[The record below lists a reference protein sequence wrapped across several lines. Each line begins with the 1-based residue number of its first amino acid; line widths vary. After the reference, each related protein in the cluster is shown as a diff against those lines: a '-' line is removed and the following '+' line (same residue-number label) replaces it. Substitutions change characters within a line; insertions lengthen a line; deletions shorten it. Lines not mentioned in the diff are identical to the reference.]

1 MSDNSFLPPLPDEPN
16 ENIGDQSPDEPNE
29 NIGDLLPELSNNA
42 MPFDDT
48 ETTENGGI
56 LRLFNPNKPTE
67 TGSEKYDWR
76 MKEYVEKFVPL
87 RQSSSRQDSF
97 ASKYSPHGIAD
108 KSAAFFN
115 GTGAFDPDEPDEQ
128 IETIGNIKRDDL
140 SDDKTSVLRKKAVR
154 GNTIAES
161 LYIKLCAIDG
171 LSKVTDIDDQI
182 KENLKDIFQFDDGIQ
197 QKCDDAHQELVK
209 CLEKEHIQ
217 KQCYEYVGPGSKGG
231 FDYDAQKNAVDPIG
245 KLKRFSVGNQDDP
258 RKYGFQS
265 KTYYLCKY
273 GQKDIFA
280 CHFLEIGLYY
290 MLYESF

>member
-1 MSDNSFLPPLPDEPN
+1 MSDDNFLPPLPDEPSK
-16 ENIGDQSPDEPNE
+16 NIGNPSPDEPNE
-29 NIGDLLPELSNNA
+29 NIGGLLPEILDA
-42 MPFDDT
+42 MPVDDIEPT
-48 ETTENGGI
+48 GNGGI
-56 LRLFNPNKPTE
+56 LGLFKPNKPTE
-67 TGSEKYDWR
+67 TRPKEYDWR
-76 MKEYVEKFVPL
+76 MNKYVENFVPL
-87 RQSSSRQDSF
+87 RQPSSTQDSL
-97 ASKYSPHGIAD
+97 ARKYSRHGIAD

-128 IETIGNIKRDDL
+128 IKTIGNIKKDDL
-140 SDDKTSVLRKKAVR
+140 SDDKTSVLRKRAVR

-171 LSKVTDIDDQI
+171 LAEVTDIDDQI
-182 KENLKDIFQFDDGIQ
+182 KETLKDIFQFDDGIQ
-197 QKCDDAHQELVK
+197 QKCKDARRELDK
-209 CLEKEHIQ
+209 CLKKEHIQ
-217 KQCYEYVGPGSKGG
+217 KQCFEYVGLGSKGG
-231 FDYDAQKNAVDPIG
+231 FDYDAQKNAGDPIG
-245 KLKRFSVGNQDDP
+245 KLKKFSIEPQDDP